1 MTGYRYP
8 LASLRGDYIQA
19 GVGTTIT
26 GALMISAFS
35 TPVMFFFIG
44 PLFALFAGFGVKTW
58 LKHLTMIEIEPD
70 GLKIYGLRRRRVDWS
85 SVTGAKLRFFT
96 IKRDRDAGWMEL
108 TLLTNSRKIKI
119 ESTIDGFNEI
129 AEAVAR
135 IVESKDI
142 KIDVTSVENFN
153 AIGIQ
158 TKSPGLPEAAKKFDK
173 IKPWQDD
180 MKM

>member
-1 MTGYRYP
+1 MSGFRYP
-8 LASLRGDYIQA
+8 VASLRGDYIQA
-19 GVGTTIT
+19 AVGTTIT

-35 TPVMFFFIG
+35 VPVMFFFIG
-44 PLFALFAGFGVKTW
+44 PLFVLFFGFGLKTW
-58 LKHLTMIEIEPD
+58 SKHLTMIEIEPS
-70 GLKIYGLRRRRVDWS
+70 GLQIFGFRRRHVDWN

-108 TLLTNSRKIKI
+108 TLLTDSRKIKI

-142 KIDVTSVENFN
+142 KIDETSVENFN

-180 MKM
+180 MRM

>member
-1 MTGYRYP
+1 
-8 LASLRGDYIQA
+8 
-19 GVGTTIT
+19 
-26 GALMISAFS
+26 
-35 TPVMFFFIG
+35 
-44 PLFALFAGFGVKTW
+44 
-58 LKHLTMIEIEPD
+58 
-70 GLKIYGLRRRRVDWS
+70 
-85 SVTGAKLRFFT
+85 
-96 IKRDRDAGWMEL
+96 MEL

-142 KIDVTSVENFN
+142 KIDETSVENFN